1 MSKPKLIV
9 FDCDGVLVDSEV
21 ISNEVL
27 ARELTA
33 EGLPTTLAEARA
45 QYQGLLL
52 GDIAREAGARLGREL
67 PETWIAHYEEV
78 REATFRTDLH
88 AVDGARELV
97 EVCHN
102 AGFDVC
108 VASQG
113 KLAKTRLSLELTGL
127 TELFAPDALFSAHDV
142 ARGKPFPDLFLH
154 AAQTMG
160 ATPSESIVIEDT
172 PSGVEAAVA
181 AEMRVFAYA
190 ADGDMQALRAA
201 GGEIVMSLAE
211 IPRAL
216 GLTSVA

>member
-1 MSKPKLIV
+1 MSKPKLII

-33 EGLPTTLAEARA
+33 EGLPTTLTEARA

-52 GDIAREAGARLGREL
+52 GDIARQAGARLGREL
-67 PETWIAHYEEV
+67 PESWIAHYEQV
-78 REATFRTDLH
+78 REEAFRRDLR

-97 EVCHN
+97 EACHN
-102 AGFDVC
+102 VGLDVC

-113 KLAKTRLSLELTGL
+113 KLAKTRLSLKLTGL

-142 ARGKPFPDLFLH
+142 ARGKPFPDLFIH
-154 AAQTMG
+154 AAEAMG
-160 ATPSESIVIEDT
+160 ATPSESVVVEDT
-172 PSGVEAAVA
+172 PSGVEAAVT
-181 AEMRVFAYA
+181 AEMRVLAYA
-190 ADGDMQALRAA
+190 ADSDPQALRAA
-201 GGEIVMSLAE
+201 GGEIVMSLAG

-216 GLTSVA
+216 GLAGVA